1 MVTIPIS
8 VAIRGAA
15 LIRGEALIRGGQLF
29 EARCLLEE
37 IRYIPT
43 YMCIYIVLVVALYV
57 VVLTTMV
64 IVEVE
69 VIILIT
75 AFIFFMCFF
84 SLGKLLI
91 ANIGMVFASI
101 FLFVGLIISI
111 MTKCKQFSENG
122 YKVIAGILAG
132 VVILGGMVF
141 IYLIIL

>member
-1 MVTIPIS
+1 MYK
-8 VAIRGAA
+8 
-15 LIRGEALIRGGQLF
+15 
-29 EARCLLEE
+29 
-37 IRYIPT
+37 YIYIYINIYI
-43 YMCIYIVLVVALYV
+43 YMHIYSSSSSSSSSICCGTDNYGHSGSWGDNTNYCIY
-57 VVLTTMV
+57 
-64 IVEVE
+64 
-69 VIILIT
+69 
-75 AFIFFMCFF
+75 FFMYFF

-91 ANIGMVFASI
+91 TNIGMVFASI

>member
-1 MVTIPIS
+1 MV
-8 VAIRGAA
+8 IRGNTAYT
-15 LIRGEALIRGGQLF
+15 
-29 EARCLLEE
+29 
-37 IRYIPT
+37 YIHI
-43 YMCIYIVLVVALYV
+43 YIYINIYIYICIYIVVVVVVVYV